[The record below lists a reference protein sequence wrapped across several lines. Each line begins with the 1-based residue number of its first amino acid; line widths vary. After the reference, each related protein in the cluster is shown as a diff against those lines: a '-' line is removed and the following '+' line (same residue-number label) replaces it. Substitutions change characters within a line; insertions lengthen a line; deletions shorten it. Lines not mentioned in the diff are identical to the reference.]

1 MVPVPQRPREP
12 APTIRDV
19 ARHANVGVGT
29 VSRVL
34 NDSPLVSEDA
44 RRRVRKTIE
53 ELGYRRSSTARR
65 LSLGRTQ
72 TIGVVAPFFTT
83 RSVVERL
90 RGVVERLREWSD
102 YDLLLFDVETLDQRA
117 DAFEDFAARDRV
129 DGLLIVSLRPS
140 DEEVRRLQLERLP
153 VVLIDVSHPALA
165 RVVIDDEH
173 GGRIAAEHLLAK
185 GHRRIGFVGDAPSP
199 FGFTS
204 SELRRR
210 GMRAALRSA
219 GIKQPRALEKRGP
232 HGREEAFEMALE
244 LLAMQDRPT
253 AIFAAS
259 DVQAMGVIQAA
270 ASLELRVPEDVA
282 VIGFD
287 DIEEASV
294 LGLTTVRQP
303 LRESGARGA
312 ELLMSAIE
320 GREPEPVEELAP
332 LTVIERRTH
341 SASRRNPVEHIAAG
355 RPRCP
360 NDAGTPIARAIQPN
374 RASAPGWAAPSPRR
388 IRCQRL

>member
-1 MVPVPQRPREP
+1 MDPVPTKRGNPS
-12 APTIRDV
+12 PTIRDV

-34 NDSPLVSEDA
+34 NDSPLVSDDA
-44 RRRVRKTIE
+44 RRRVRSTID
-53 ELGYRRSSTARR
+53 ELGYRPSSTARR

-72 TIGVVAPFFTT
+72 MIGVVAPFFTT

-90 RGVVERLREWSD
+90 RGVVERLRDRGE
-102 YDLLLFDVETLDQRA
+102 YDLLLFDVETLEQRA

-140 DEEVRRLQLERLP
+140 DEEVARLQREGLP
-153 VVLIDVSHPALA
+153 VVLIDVAHRALP
-165 RVVIDDEH
+165 RVVIDDVL
-173 GGRIAAEHLLAK
+173 GGQLATEYLLAK

-210 GMRAALRSA
+210 GMRETLRRA
-219 GIKQPRALEKRGP
+219 GIKLAAALQQRGP
-232 HGREEAFEMALE
+232 HGREEARAMAGR
-244 LLAMQDRPT
+244 LLAMDDPPT

-259 DVQAMGVIQAA
+259 DVQAMGVLQAA
-270 ASLELRVPEDVA
+270 EALGARVPDDLA

-287 DIEEASV
+287 DVEEAAV

-303 LRESGARGA
+303 LRETGARGVD
-312 ELLMSAIE
+312 LLLSAIE
-320 GREPEPVEELAP
+320 GREMIPVEELAP
-332 LTVIERRTH
+332 LAVIERRT
-341 SASRRNPVEHIAAG
+341 A
-355 RPRCP
+355 
-360 NDAGTPIARAIQPN
+360 
-374 RASAPGWAAPSPRR
+374 
-388 IRCQRL
+388 